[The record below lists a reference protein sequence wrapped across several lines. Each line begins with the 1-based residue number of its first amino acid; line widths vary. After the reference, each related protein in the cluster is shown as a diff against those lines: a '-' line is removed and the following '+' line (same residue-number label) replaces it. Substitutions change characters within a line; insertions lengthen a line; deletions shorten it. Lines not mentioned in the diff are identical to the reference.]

1 MRVFAIVPAH
11 NEAPRIGAVLEVL
24 ARHPSLDHV
33 LVVDDGS
40 TDDTAEVARSFGGRV
55 EVLSLSPN
63 RRKGGAMLAGLDYLT
78 ESEFIAYEHD
88 VEEGLNPDDIVLF
101 VDADLRGFTADHVR
115 QLAEPLKDPQSP
127 WAMVVGM
134 RDYGPGWTEVTRHL
148 PLISGERA
156 VRANYLFSMP
166 PEAFSGF
173 GVEVAL
179 NDHVARSGGRIGTTV
194 LEGLGIVLKWQ
205 KEPGKGVADMLK
217 MSGEV
222 TNAMVRA
229 RRAADPSP
237 ASLRGT
243 AAGGSS
249 TMVFSIAN
257 TSRFGI
263 RGLESPVLAPPPAS
277 VEAECDSTEC
287 VTDALARSI
296 IRAGGPFARDELW
309 TPEVQERVGQV
320 VGRHVSRPLWVS
332 AACGSF
338 YFFGPLGLCATG
350 IAWLVSNVTVEAL

>member
-1 MRVFAIVPAH
+1 MSVVAIVPAH
-11 NEAPRIGAVLEVL
+11 NEEMRIGAVLEVL
-24 ARHPSLDHV
+24 GNHPLLDHV

-40 TDDTAEVARSFGGRV
+40 KDDTANVARSYGV
-55 EVLSLSPN
+55 EVLSLRPN
-63 RRKGGAMLAGLDYLT
+63 RRKGGAMLAGLEHLVAT
-78 ESEFIAYEHD
+78 ERITDEDD
-88 VEEGLNPDDIVLF
+88 VVLF
-101 VDADLRGFTADHVR
+101 VDADLVGFRAEHVA
-115 QLAEPLKDPQSP
+115 QLVAPMVESESP

-156 VRANYLFSMP
+156 VRAGYLLSMA

-217 MSGEV
+217 MAGEV

-229 RRAADPSP
+229 RRGA
-237 ASLRGT
+237 
-243 AAGGSS
+243 AAGAPVVSNP
-249 TMVFSIAN
+249 TTVFSVASIQ
-257 TSRFGI
+257 
-263 RGLESPVLAPPPAS
+263 SPVLAPTPAS

-296 IRAGGPFARDELW
+296 VRAGGPFARDELW
-309 TPEVQERVGQV
+309 TPEVQERVGRV
-320 VGRHVSRPLWVS
+320 VGRHVSRPLWIS

-338 YFFGPLGLCATG
+338 YFFGPPGLLVTG
-350 IAWLVSNVTVEAL
+350 LAWLFSNTTSEAP

>member
-1 MRVFAIVPAH
+1 MTVVAIVPAH

-24 ARHPSLDHV
+24 AAHPLLDHV

-40 TDDTAEVARSFGGRV
+40 KDDTADVARSYGV
-55 EVLSLSPN
+55 EVLSLNPN
-63 RRKGGAMLAGLDYLT
+63 RRKGGAMLAGIEHLAET
-78 ESEFIAYEHD
+78 GVIANEDD
-88 VEEGLNPDDIVLF
+88 VVLF
-101 VDADLRGFTADHVR
+101 VDADLLGFRAEHVA
-115 QLAEPLKDPQSP
+115 QLAAPMIEDPS
-127 WAMVVGM
+127 WSMVVGM

-156 VRANYLFSMP
+156 VRAGYLFSMDP
-166 PEAFSGF
+166 AAFSGF

-217 MSGEV
+217 MAGEV
-222 TNAMVRA
+222 THAMVRA
-229 RRAADPSP
+229 RRGA
-237 ASLRGT
+237 
-243 AAGGSS
+243 AAGVVPDPHRGGEGCVPLPLGVPSRGM
-249 TMVFSIAN
+249 TTVFSVGAN
-257 TSRFGI
+257 
-263 RGLESPVLAPPPAS
+263 LQSPVLAPTPAS

-309 TPEVQERVGQV
+309 TPEVQERVGKV
-320 VGRHVSRPLWVS
+320 VGKKVAQPLWIS

-338 YFFGPLGLCATG
+338 YFFGPPGLLFTG
-350 IAWLVSNVTVEAL
+350 LAWLFSNTTSEAL